1 MVTYVTWKGVRVTP
15 WMAYQLNRLDN
26 DIYNAFGV
34 RIGAT
39 SGIRLPQEQID
50 IFLQRYVTA
59 GNINGRRVYDTRWW
73 NGQLWYR
80 ISSAGTVAVPRTSNH
95 EIQGNQAAVDIYDT
109 GSDAGITVKN
119 SVRGRWLRGREY
131 MYDMDP
137 EGDNF
142 AEGWHHRIS
151 RIFNTPPGTPAGGGS
166 KPVPKP
172 EPEPVPAEPTLEE
185 LMSLKSVV
193 IAAQSKVDP
202 KKKDGIILDFE
213 DGFSSGWGQVT
224 DSYNTTI
231 GRIFTTGGSVTVTR
245 SHYEK
250 LIRDFNS
257 HMKARRAHELAIAQA
272 QGSGK

>member
-1 MVTYVTWKGVRVTP
+1 MVTYVNWKGVRVTP
-15 WMAYQLNRLDN
+15 WMAYQLNRLDH

-39 SGIRLPQEQID
+39 SGIRTHQEQIN
-50 IFLQRYVTA
+50 IFLDRYVTA

-80 ISSAGTVAVPRTSNH
+80 ISSAGTVAVPGTSNH
-95 EIQGNQAAVDIYDT
+95 EIQGSRAAVDIYDT

-119 SVRGRWLRGREY
+119 SVRGRWLRAREHL
-131 MYDMDP
+131 YDMDP
-137 EGDNF
+137 EGDGF

-151 RIFNTPPGTPAGGGS
+151 NIFNTPPGTPAGGGS

-172 EPEPVPAEPTLEE
+172 VPTPAEPTLEE

-202 KKKDGIILDFE
+202 KTKDGTILDFE
-213 DGFSSGWGQVT
+213 DGFISDWGQVN
-224 DSYNTTI
+224 DSYNTTM
-231 GRIFTTGGSVTVTR
+231 GRIFTTGGAIIVTR
-245 SHYEK
+245 GHYDK

-257 HMKARRAHELAIAQA
+257 HMKAKRDHELAIARA